1 MLAFFGALTRLDVL
15 GLVEAAFLAHG
26 LVMAVDLAALARPVD
41 LVDLAALVA
50 LVVFLEVAALVVFL
64 GEAADCFERVERA
77 VPGRVERV
85 EAGMVM
91 LVCWMAC
98 G

>member
-41 LVDLAALVA
+41 LAALVA
-50 LVVFLEVAALVVFL
+50 LVVFLEVAALVIFL

-77 VPGRVERV
+77 VPDWVERV

-91 LVCWMAC
+91 LVCWRAC